1 MTINTGDEIVKLLE
15 SLGVPFLKLNPNHV
29 LIEEGDSSNDVYIL
43 KTGQLQVTQNFSDIV
58 TLDTPGTAVGEVSAL
73 LGSLRSASVKTLVT
87 SELFVIEDFNKT
99 LSTSPE
105 LSLLTLKAM
114 AENLLERDRQQQGVY
129 IGLKK
134 LRERHSI

>member
-43 KTGQLQVTQNFSDIV
+43 KKGQLQVTQNFSDIV